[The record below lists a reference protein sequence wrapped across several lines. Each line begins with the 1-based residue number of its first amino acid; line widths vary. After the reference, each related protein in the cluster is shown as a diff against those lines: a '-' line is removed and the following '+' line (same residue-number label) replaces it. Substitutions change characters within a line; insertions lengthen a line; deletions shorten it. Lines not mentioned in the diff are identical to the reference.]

1 MTKPTCANG
10 MKWFYGWCGVCN
22 GAVGQSKYSS
32 DDPTP
37 FCDKCG
43 RKANPERNK
52 QVLRVVMVGQK
63 EKS

>member
-1 MTKPTCANG
+1 